1 MEVQKLEKYLNHAS
15 LIVGVVGGFLAN
27 LLGGMDTILHA
38 LMFLV
43 IFDYITGLVKAWKLK
58 EISSSVGFHGL
69 VKKVLIFAVV
79 AVAVEVEKV
88 LGGSIPLR
96 EIVIMF
102 YLSNE
107 GISFLENIAEF
118 LPLPDKLKEAFQQIR
133 GNQDEAGS
141 IGQDDQENNNL

>member
-1 MEVQKLEKYLNHAS
+1 MEVNKLDKYLNGAS
-15 LIVGVVGGFLAN
+15 ILIGVVGGFLAN

-107 GISFLENIAEF
+107 GISFLENTAEF
-118 LPLPDKLKEAFQQIR
+118 LPFPQKLKDALLQIR
-133 GNQDEAGS
+133 GNEQAAGVD
-141 IGQDDQENNNL
+141 QDDQENNIQ

>member
-1 MEVQKLEKYLNHAS
+1 MDKYLNGAS
-15 LIVGVVGGFLAN
+15 IIFGVVGGVLAN

-58 EISSSVGFHGL
+58 EISSRVGFHGL

-88 LGGSIPLR
+88 LGGTIPLR

-107 GISFLENIAEF
+107 GISFLENVAEF
-118 LPLPDKLKEAFQQIR
+118 IPMPSKLKEAFQQIR
-133 GNQDEAGS
+133 GNQEESVD
-141 IGQDDQENNNL
+141 IDQEDNDNRI

>member
-1 MEVQKLEKYLNHAS
+1 MEKYLNGAS
-15 LIVGVVGGFLAN
+15 ILIGVVGGFLAN

-88 LGGSIPLR
+88 LGGAIPLR

-118 LPLPDKLKEAFQQIR
+118 LPLPEKLKEAFQQIR
-133 GNQDEAGS
+133 GYEQPAGVD
-141 IGQDDQENNNL
+141 QDDQENNIQ